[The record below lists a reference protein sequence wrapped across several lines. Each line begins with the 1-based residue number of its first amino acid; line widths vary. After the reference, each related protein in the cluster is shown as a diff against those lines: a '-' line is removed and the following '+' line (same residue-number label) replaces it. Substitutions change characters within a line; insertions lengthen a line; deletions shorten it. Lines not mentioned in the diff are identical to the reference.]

1 MSTKWKEKWK
11 DIRMIFIQYVIAL
24 ILTLALGA
32 LLIYRLGE
40 QPLTAVYYIWDG
52 AFGSLTKF
60 GSTLRWMT
68 PCLFTGIAVAFA
80 FKSGIM
86 NCGIQGQVY
95 MGAITAATIGYAV
108 PMPEGIHA
116 FVCIASAGIVGML
129 WALIPAIMRLYF
141 RIDEVITSLMF
152 CFIATYITS
161 YIVIWKII
169 GGKADSTASQANASP
184 QIMDTARIPKLI
196 KGTELNCGMLLGLAI
211 VFIIF
216 LIYKYT
222 KVGYELKQI
231 GQNIEFCKAG
241 GINTTKLFLGV
252 FLISGLISGLCGGI
266 EVSGSYGRFNT
277 NFSSNIGWDG
287 IMIARVAGN
296 NPLGVIAVS
305 FVWGALKAGA
315 MNMERLTTLNRLTV
329 NIIQMFFVL
338 LISVDFKALW
348 KKFETY
354 RQRRKIKKMEE
365 TV

>member
-1 MSTKWKEKWK
+1 M
-11 DIRMIFIQYVIAL
+11 L
-24 ILTLALGA
+24 
-32 LLIYRLGE
+32 
-40 QPLTAVYYIWDG
+40 
-52 AFGSLTKF
+52 FGL
-60 GSTLRWMT
+60 
-68 PCLFTGIAVAFA
+68 V
-80 FKSGIM
+80 
-86 NCGIQGQVY
+86 
-95 MGAITAATIGYAV
+95 
-108 PMPEGIHA
+108 
-116 FVCIASAGIVGML
+116 
-129 WALIPAIMRLYF
+129 
-141 RIDEVITSLMF
+141 
-152 CFIATYITS
+152 
-161 YIVIWKII
+161 IVI
-169 GGKADSTASQANASP
+169 
-184 QIMDTARIPKLI
+184 
-196 KGTELNCGMLLGLAI
+196 
-211 VFIIF
+211 IIF
-216 LIYKYT
+216 LIYKHT
-222 KVGYELKQI
+222 KIGYELKQI

-348 KKFETY
+348 KRFGVY

>member
-1 MSTKWKEKWK
+1 
-11 DIRMIFIQYVIAL
+11 
-24 ILTLALGA
+24 
-32 LLIYRLGE
+32 
-40 QPLTAVYYIWDG
+40 
-52 AFGSLTKF
+52 
-60 GSTLRWMT
+60 
-68 PCLFTGIAVAFA
+68 
-80 FKSGIM
+80 
-86 NCGIQGQVY
+86 
-95 MGAITAATIGYAV
+95 
-108 PMPEGIHA
+108 
-116 FVCIASAGIVGML
+116 ML